1 MKILVI
7 PDIHEDLEFLKYI
20 IAIEDTATFD
30 HVVMLGDYFDPP
42 GDVNPSE
49 DRLQQMAGTLLGLRE
64 ILGDRL
70 HMLCGNH
77 DLPYYALRPV
87 CGENTGRPN
96 NIIGNWLS
104 NTTCER
110 AEIINSLWD
119 EDFWKSLKGSV
130 MLDGWLFSHAGVHPD
145 WWNTAARNS
154 TERARHLEWAWDEA
168 FDQIFDESEHPIF
181 AAGVARGGV
190 IPFGGPLW
198 LDFDNEFEDVL
209 EVPQIVGHTRCAKQ
223 TQKGRSYCIDLAQA
237 AYAVVEDGDVQL
249 NILPKSW
256 LGESMLD
263 SV

>member
-20 IAIEDTATFD
+20 IAIEDTVTFD

-145 WWNTAARNS
+145 WWNTAARNC

-168 FDQIFDESEHPIF
+168 FDQIFDEPEHPIF
-181 AAGVARGGV
+181 AAGARY
-190 IPFGGPLW
+190 FY
-198 LDFDNEFEDVL
+198 LD
-209 EVPQIVGHTRCAKQ
+209 
-223 TQKGRSYCIDLAQA
+223 
-237 AYAVVEDGDVQL
+237 
-249 NILPKSW
+249 
-256 LGESMLD
+256 
-263 SV
+263 